1 MEIDAAEWD
10 DPGFD
15 LLAFDAAVDE
25 LAACAS
31 GNPYLISIDGDL
43 QMAEEILTRCL
54 RLADRRNG
62 ASRSSLFERVLA
74 RHREIHDLTKPLV
87 RADHSHALDVWQW
100 TLRLEPDAGLAVQIA
115 ALFHDIERLASEAD
129 ARIEQHAA
137 DYQQFKDAH
146 ARIGA
151 AWTDEILG
159 DLGGDLEVDAE
170 TRRAAVALVGR
181 HEHPPAPGDSDAAD
195 LALLNDADALS
206 FFSLNSPG
214 YWNYYGPEASRGKIA
229 WTLAR
234 MRPESRRWLRG
245 MRLHSEVAREVAR
258 IVEPLTSGAERRL
271 VGRLTAA

>member
-1 MEIDAAEWD
+1 MEIDAAEWN
-10 DPGFD
+10 DPRFD

-25 LAACAS
+25 LAARAS

-54 RLADRRNG
+54 RLTDRRNG
-62 ASRSSLFERVLA
+62 ASQSPLFERVLA

-100 TLRLEPDAGLAVQIA
+100 TLRLEPDAGLAVQLA
-115 ALFHDIERLASEAD
+115 ALFHDVERLASEAD

-159 DLGGDLEVDAE
+159 GIDGIDAE
-170 TRRAAVALVGR
+170 TRRAAVLLVGR
-181 HEHPPAPGDSDAAD
+181 HEHPPRPGDADAAD

-214 YWNYYGPEASRGKIA
+214 YWKYYGSEPTRRKVA

-234 MRPESRRWLRG
+234 MRPESRRWLLG
-245 MRLHSEVAREVAR
+245 MRLHPEVAR
-258 IVEPLTSGAERRL
+258 IVESLTSGAL
-271 VGRLTAA
+271 DGRSVAA